1 MYIALEAKEEKFEI
15 EKSSL
20 REKLQRIEVLSE
32 AGRELIALGLARFTT
47 AETANKV
54 LQHLESKQLN
64 ESDLRTVF
72 VLNSELNGDLIRE
85 LLRAGKTFSVIF
97 IFYL

>member
-20 REKLQRIEVLSE
+20 QERLQRIEGLSE

-47 AETANKV
+47 AQTANKV

-72 VLNSELNGDLIRE
+72 VINSELNADLIRE
-85 LLRAGKTFSVIF
+85 VLRAGKSFSVIF
-97 IFYL
+97 